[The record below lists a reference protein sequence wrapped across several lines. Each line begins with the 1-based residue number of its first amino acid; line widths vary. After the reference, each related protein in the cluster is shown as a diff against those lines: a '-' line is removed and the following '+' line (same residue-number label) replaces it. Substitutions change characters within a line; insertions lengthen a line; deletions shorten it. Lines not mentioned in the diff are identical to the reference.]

1 MSGALSSANYPAVKV
16 YGTFPAGPKEH
27 LIDAV
32 KKHGKALT
40 SLRNTKGVGS
50 GSILGVIALDLTRRG
65 FGTEPRSFLVGP
77 KAFEVDRYHP
87 EARVALEVEKGR
99 VMLGHQLH
107 LDLLKFHMIS
117 EVQYGAVI
125 LPSVSREETE
135 EPFRVACVLLDAL
148 YSKPELKLQFEGLLL
163 IGY

>member
-1 MSGALSSANYPAVKV
+1 MSGALSSADYPAVKV

-32 KKHGKALT
+32 KKRGKALT
-40 SLRNTKGVGS
+40 SLRSTKGVGS
-50 GSILGVIALDLTRRG
+50 ESILGVLALDLTRGG
-65 FGTEPRSFLVGP
+65 FGTEPRSFFVGP
-77 KAFEVDRYHP
+77 KEFEVDRYHP
-87 EARVALEVEKGR
+87 EAHIALEVEKGR

-117 EVQYGAVI
+117 EVQFGAII

-148 YSKPELKLQFEGLLL
+148 YSKPELRLQFEGLLL